1 MENTCNYEECEFG
14 KLLFDKPEQCVNY
27 IESWWTPN
35 NNDKPILVKDCST
48 KRILIMIQDLS
59 NRLVGVQKTQEQQR
73 NENTWVQVVA
83 EILGKNSGV
92 DLTAFVK
99 ERQRLQNIE
108 NLQLEEKIATKK

>member
-27 IESWWTPN
+27 IESWWKPN
-35 NNDKPILVKDCST
+35 NKDNPILIKDCAH
-48 KRILIMIQDLS
+48 KRMFLMIQDLS

-108 NLQLEEKIATKK
+108 NLKLEEKIATKK